1 MSIESPNSGRS
12 FGEWVRYVWDE
23 GLARHVIIEKAAE
36 GKRPV
41 NLPLTF
47 VLVGGLLA
55 PWLLALG
62 VLVAVLRGYAIRVEG
77 GGQPAPTEPLDE
89 AAADV
94 SESAITGAVD
104 SGRDDGRDRCET
116 GPASEDVPKRRVHP
130 RRGRRRSRGSCRV
143 RGRHGRID
151 RRYRTGGCF
160 RLRSETPGR
169 RGSPLGIWQPGVGVA
184 GVHGSRTHP
193 PPRRRQGNRF
203 EDGGDH
209 RIPSTPVFQVQPTR
223 RAYAMGSAPGVS
235 PPARLSSSAFS

>member
-94 SESAITGAVD
+94 ADEAQSILDETTDETADLAGEAVD
-104 SGRDDGRDRCET
+104 SVHDAADKAEEAAESVEDTVEEAVT
-116 GPASEDVPKRRVHP
+116 GLESKIEGEEQR
-130 RRGRRRSRGSCRV
+130 
-143 RGRHGRID
+143 
-151 RRYRTGGCF
+151 
-160 RLRSETPGR
+160 
-169 RGSPLGIWQPGVGVA
+169 
-184 GVHGSRTHP
+184 
-193 PPRRRQGNRF
+193 
-203 EDGGDH
+203 
-209 RIPSTPVFQVQPTR
+209 
-223 RAYAMGSAPGVS
+223 
-235 PPARLSSSAFS
+235 